1 MTVLWEGPNEPPRKR
16 VCLSTSSNRRR
27 PVPLSAPSQQLSLAN
42 ASEQCQQ
49 SPLNSGVMMNGYGL
63 SDTLHGH
70 GHGHGLKSCTATSPD
85 DGGGGGSGGGGACAD
100 SSPIA
105 TLCNLGNTC
114 FLNSVLYTLRFA
126 PSFLHN
132 LHHLAEDLKHY
143 SGRHSQF
150 KTKSSSLGRGMGS
163 TSKMWNS
170 SKDLPSLGDSANAKI
185 QLATERLHD
194 LYESLHNTELKDHM
208 EAFQPEVFLHALRD
222 VNPIFEGNQQHDAHE
237 LLVCLLDNIRETCRQ
252 LSELVEGSLANGGA
266 KGGADLPPLPLLPP
280 PPPPKPTT
288 LIWSSFRKSVKS
300 NKQRQTKLNTYSKD
314 KKTNNE
320 MNNLLNGGT
329 AESIDSN
336 GVGGAAADGSGA
348 EDRPDGGGKSAST
361 APGHNFIAEDFEGV
375 TLLRT
380 TCVECEMVTERKET
394 FCDICVPIASTNTS
408 LTNNNQG
415 ALSEQKINELY
426 REAVVTE
433 EYLHETNKYW
443 CETCLRYNEAKRS
456 VRYESLPRL
465 LTLQLKRFS
474 SSFGSVS
481 SVISK
486 VIDFMPTPLNLS
498 CFCEECSHQP
508 DNQRKH
514 RYQLFGVIMHL
525 GATMASG
532 HYVAYVRGGRECGGE
547 YEHCT
552 RGKRKT
558 ASLSGANSKHS
569 SNSSE
574 KAGGLMRLLKIKSN
588 SGSAATNGN
597 SAAGN
602 QQSFYQS
609 CRSADCC
616 GLRMRGADGNDTTRH
631 DCDTSSWL
639 ECDDDSVRSVSR
651 AQMEEILTGNKSS
664 KNSALT
670 PYLLFYVRSNQ

>member
-1 MTVLWEGPNEPPRKR
+1 
-16 VCLSTSSNRRR
+16 
-27 PVPLSAPSQQLSLAN
+27 
-42 ASEQCQQ
+42 
-49 SPLNSGVMMNGYGL
+49 MMNGYGL
-63 SDTLHGH
+63 SDSLHH
-70 GHGHGLKSCTATSPD
+70 HQHGLKNCSQSPD
-85 DGGGGGSGGGGACAD
+85 EQSPGSD
-100 SSPIA
+100 SHSPIA

-132 LHHLAEDLKHY
+132 LHHLAEDLKQY
-143 SGRHSQF
+143 SGRHSQL
-150 KTKSSSLGRGMGS
+150 KTKSSSLGRSMGG

-194 LYESLHNTELKDHM
+194 LYESLHTTEQKDQM

-222 VNPIFEGNQQHDAHE
+222 VNPMFEGNQQHDAHE

-252 LSELVEGSLANGGA
+252 LSELVAERSDSQLQSSV
-266 KGGADLPPLPLLPP
+266 ADVPLPQP
-280 PPPPKPTT
+280 PPPPKPT
-288 LIWSSFRKSVKS
+288 IWPVSLRKSVK
-300 NKQRQTKLNTYSKD
+300 NKQRAN
-314 KKTNNE
+314 KKATVNE
-320 MNNLLNGGT
+320 INNLMNGSVP
-329 AESIDSN
+329 ERIESN
-336 GVGGAAADGSGA
+336 GLGAVTEGGVPGA
-348 EDRPDGGGKSAST
+348 EDRAGGGGKGKTA

-394 FCDICVPIASTNTS
+394 FCDICVPIASNSS
-408 LTNNNQG
+408 LNNNNQG
-415 ALSEQKINELY
+415 ALSEHKINELY

-474 SSFGSVS
+474 SSYG

-508 DNQRKH
+508 DSQRKH

-532 HYVAYVRGGRECGGE
+532 HYVAYVRGRDAAGD

-569 SNSSE
+569 TTNNE
-574 KAGGLMRLLKIKSN
+574 KSGGLMRFLKIKTN
-588 SGSAATNGN
+588 SGSVANAVTE
-597 SAAGN
+597 AGRN
-602 QQSFYQS
+602 QQPFYQS
-609 CRSADCC
+609 CSSTNCC
-616 GLRMRGADGNDTTRH
+616 GLRIRGSDNGDAANDYES
-631 DCDTSSWL
+631 SSWL

-651 AQMEEILTGNKSS
+651 NQMEEILTGNKNS